1 MNISKQRLSEIKNIK
16 DSDIDYSDIP
26 ELDDN
31 FWKNAVL
38 VEKPHKELISL
49 RLDEDV
55 IGYFRSQGKGYQTRI
70 NQILKTYIAAK
81 K

>member
-55 IGYFRSQGKGYQTRI
+55 IGYFRSLGKGYQTRI